1 MRLLILTAARTKEI
15 IEAQFAEFDKQKR
28 WWTIPAQKMK
38 VRKEHI
44 VPLSNEALAIIGLMR
59 RKHNH
64 GFVFANLLT
73 GNPISNGAM
82 LVFLKKRFSKYKT
95 TVHGFRS
102 TFRTWAEETGKYPHH
117 AIEFCLAH
125 QLKDSVEA
133 AYLRSTLIEKRKILM
148 QDWADYCYGAC
159 S

>member
-1 MRLLILTAARTKEI
+1 
-15 IEAQFAEFDKQKR
+15 
-28 WWTIPAQKMK
+28 
-38 VRKEHI
+38 
-44 VPLSNEALAIIGLMR
+44 MR

-82 LVFLKKRFSKYKT
+82 LVFLKKRFFKYKT

-102 TFRTWAEETGKYPHH
+102 TFRTWAEEQGIYQHY
-117 AIEFCLAH
+117 AIKFSQAQ
-125 QLKDSVEA
+125 QLPDKVEK
-133 AYLRSTLIEKRKILM
+133 AYMRSNLLEQRKTIMNDWEQYIL
-148 QDWADYCYGAC
+148 